1 MLSHTVLMTTEA
13 SVIPFAT
20 DAGKDLR
27 IFDHCRGTVTVQ
39 NAGTRSFSA
48 TDLEEL
54 RAPVIMGTTHPEA
67 WRRLQL
73 ERLHTLV
80 CDHEQ
85 DVLDA
90 LVQDLA
96 KPALEGMAEVVTLL
110 QELKLAR
117 RKLRQWMRPQSVR
130 VPLVQK
136 PGRALLTREPLGCVL
151 LIGPWNLPFSLTLW
165 PLVSALAAGNT
176 AVIKPSEQA
185 PATAELIER
194 LIPLH
199 FPDDVVRVVNGDASV
214 AANLVRL
221 KFDHIFFTGGGR
233 IGAKVLEGAAANLTP
248 VTLELGGKNP
258 AVVLP
263 GADLQVTARRL
274 IWGKGFNAGQACVAP
289 DHLMVERSLKSQL
302 VQAITDQRRAL
313 YGANPLESE
322 HMAALI
328 SDRHY
333 ERLQGLLQTAQNE
346 GRVLLG
352 GECDPVRRRIAPTLI
367 SIHDGR
373 DPLMADELFG
383 PLLPVLEVDDLDDAI
398 TRIQDE
404 DKPLAIYLF
413 GGHSG
418 EQQKLLRSTSSG
430 TVCFNDVILQA
441 GVPGLAFGGVG
452 ASGMGSHHGEAGFR
466 TFSHERSVLK
476 RPFWL
481 DLPQRYPPYT
491 LKPKT
496 FRRLLS

>member
-1 MLSHTVLMTTEA
+1 MQRSQG
-13 SVIPFAT
+13 SVM
-20 DAGKDLR
+20 
-27 IFDHCRGTVTVQ
+27 VQ
-39 NAGTRSFSA
+39 FAGTNPFSA
-48 TDLEEL
+48 RDLEAL
-54 RAPVIMGTTHPEA
+54 RAPVVEGTTRPEA

-73 ERLHTLV
+73 DRLHALV

-85 DVLDA
+85 EVLEA
-90 LVQDLA
+90 LHEDLA
-96 KPALEGMAEVVTLL
+96 KPPLEGMAEVVALL

-117 RKLRQWMRPQSVR
+117 RNLRQWMRPQSIR
-130 VPLVQK
+130 VPLVQQ
-136 PGRALLTREPLGCVL
+136 PGRAQLIREPLGCVL
-151 LIGPWNLPFSLTLW
+151 LIGPWNLPFSLTFW

-194 LIPLH
+194 LVPRH
-199 FPDDVVRVVNGDASV
+199 FPSDVVRVVNGDARV
-214 AANLVRL
+214 AADLVRL
-221 KFDHIFFTGGGR
+221 RFDHIFFTGGGR

-258 AVVLP
+258 AVVIQ
-263 GADLQVTARRL
+263 GADLDVTARRL

-289 DHLMVERSLKSQL
+289 DHILVEQSLREPL
-302 VQAITDQRRAL
+302 VQAMADQRRAL

-322 HMAALI
+322 HMASLI
-328 SDRHY
+328 SERHY
-333 ERLQGLLQTAQNE
+333 GRLAGLLKTAQDE
-346 GRVLLG
+346 GRVLIG
-352 GECDPVRRRIAPTLI
+352 GECDETRRRIAPTLI
-367 SIHDGR
+367 SIEGDT

-383 PLLPVLEVDDLDDAI
+383 PLLPMIEIPDLNHAI
-398 TRIQDE
+398 TRMQGQ

-413 GGHSG
+413 GGDHG
-418 EQQKLLRSTSSG
+418 DQQRLLRCTSSG

-491 LKPKT
+491 LKPET

>member
-1 MLSHTVLMTTEA
+1 MQRSQG
-13 SVIPFAT
+13 SVM
-20 DAGKDLR
+20 
-27 IFDHCRGTVTVQ
+27 VQ
-39 NAGTRSFSA
+39 FAGTNPFSA
-48 TDLEEL
+48 RDLEEL
-54 RAPVIMGTTHPEA
+54 RAPVVEGTTRPEA

-73 ERLHTLV
+73 DRLHALV

-85 DVLDA
+85 EVLEV
-90 LVQDLA
+90 LHQDLA
-96 KPALEGMAEVVTLL
+96 KPPLEGMAEVVALL

-117 RKLRQWMRPQSVR
+117 RNLRQWMRPQSIR
-130 VPLVQK
+130 VPLVQQ
-136 PGRALLTREPLGCVL
+136 PGRAQLIREPLGCVL
-151 LIGPWNLPFSLTLW
+151 LIGPWNLPFSLTFW

-194 LIPLH
+194 LVPRH
-199 FPDDVVRVVNGDASV
+199 FPSDVVRVVNGDARV
-214 AANLVRL
+214 AAELVRL
-221 KFDHIFFTGGGR
+221 RFDHIFFTGGGR

-258 AVVLP
+258 AVVIQ
-263 GADLQVTARRL
+263 GADLDVTARRL

-289 DHLMVERSLKSQL
+289 DHILVEQSLREPL
-302 VQAITDQRRAL
+302 VQAMADQRRAL

-322 HMAALI
+322 HMASLI
-328 SDRHY
+328 SERHY
-333 ERLQGLLQTAQNE
+333 GRLAGLLKTAQDE
-346 GRVLLG
+346 GRVLIG
-352 GECDPVRRRIAPTLI
+352 GECDETRRRIAPTLI
-367 SIHDGR
+367 SIEDDT

-383 PLLPVLEVDDLDDAI
+383 PLLPMIEIPDLNHAI
-398 TRIQDE
+398 TRMQGQ

-413 GGHSG
+413 GGDHG
-418 EQQKLLRSTSSG
+418 DQQRLLRSTSSG

-491 LKPKT
+491 LKPET

>member
-1 MLSHTVLMTTEA
+1 MQRSQ
-13 SVIPFAT
+13 
-20 DAGKDLR
+20 
-27 IFDHCRGTVTVQ
+27 GTVMVQ
-39 NAGTRSFSA
+39 IAESSPFSA
-48 TDLEEL
+48 TDLDAL
-54 RAPVIMGTTHPEA
+54 RAPVVTGTSRPEA

-73 ERLHTLV
+73 DRLHALV
-80 CDHEQ
+80 CGHEQ
-85 DVLDA
+85 EVLDA
-90 LVQDLA
+90 LHQDLL
-96 KPALEGMAEVVTLL
+96 KPPLEGMAEVVSLL

-117 RKLRQWMRPQSVR
+117 RNLRRWMRPQSIR
-130 VPLVQK
+130 VPLVQQ
-136 PGRALLTREPLGCVL
+136 PGRAQLIREPLGCVL
-151 LIGPWNLPFSLTLW
+151 LIGPWNLPFSLTFW

-194 LIPLH
+194 LVPLY
-199 FPDDVVRVVNGDASV
+199 FPGDVVRVVNGDARV
-214 AANLVRL
+214 AADLVRL
-221 KFDHIFFTGGGR
+221 RFDHIFFTGGGR

-258 AVVLP
+258 AVVIP
-263 GADLQVTARRL
+263 GADLAVTARRL

-289 DHLMVERSLKSQL
+289 DHILVEQSLREPL
-302 VQAITDQRRAL
+302 LQAMTDQRHAL
-313 YGANPLESE
+313 YGANPVQSE
-322 HMAALI
+322 HLASLI
-328 SDRHY
+328 SERHY
-333 ERLQGLLQTAQNE
+333 QRLAGLLDTARSE

-352 GECDPVRRRIAPTLI
+352 GECDATQRRIAPTLI
-367 SIHDGR
+367 SIQDDS

-383 PLLPVLEVDDLDDAI
+383 PLLPMIEIPDFKAAI
-398 TRIQDE
+398 TRLQQQ

-413 GGHSG
+413 GGDPS
-418 EQQKLLRSTSSG
+418 EQDQLLHSTSSG

-441 GVPGLAFGGVG
+441 GVPGLPFGGVG
-452 ASGMGSHHGEAGFR
+452 ASGMGTHHGEAGFR

-491 LKPKT
+491 LKPET

>member
-1 MLSHTVLMTTEA
+1 MQRSQG
-13 SVIPFAT
+13 SVM
-20 DAGKDLR
+20 
-27 IFDHCRGTVTVQ
+27 VQ
-39 NAGTRSFSA
+39 FAGTNPFSA
-48 TDLEEL
+48 RDLEEL
-54 RAPVIMGTTHPEA
+54 RAPVVEGTTRPEA

-73 ERLHTLV
+73 DRLPALV

-85 DVLDA
+85 EVLEA
-90 LVQDLA
+90 LHQDLA
-96 KPALEGMAEVVTLL
+96 KPPLEGMAEVVSLL

-117 RKLRQWMRPQSVR
+117 RNLRRWMRPQSVR
-130 VPLVQK
+130 VPLVQQ
-136 PGRALLTREPLGCVL
+136 PGRAQLIREPLGCVL
-151 LIGPWNLPFSLTLW
+151 LIGPWNLPFSLTFW

-185 PATAELIER
+185 PATAELIEQ
-194 LIPLH
+194 LVPLH
-199 FPDDVVRVVNGDASV
+199 FPSDVVRVVNGDARV
-214 AANLVRL
+214 AADLVRL
-221 KFDHIFFTGGGR
+221 RFDHIFFTGGGR

-258 AVVLP
+258 AVVIQ
-263 GADLQVTARRL
+263 GADLEVTARRL

-289 DHLMVERSLKSQL
+289 DHLLVEQSLRDPL
-302 VQAITDQRRAL
+302 LQAMADQRRAL

-322 HMAALI
+322 HLASLI
-328 SDRHY
+328 SEGHY
-333 ERLQGLLQTAQNE
+333 GRLAGLLKTAQAE

-352 GECDPVRRRIAPTLI
+352 GECDETRRRIAPTLI
-367 SIHDGR
+367 SIDDDT

-383 PLLPVLEVDDLDDAI
+383 PLLPMIEIPDLNHAI
-398 TRIQDE
+398 TRMQGQ

-413 GGHSG
+413 GGDQG
-418 EQQKLLRSTSSG
+418 EQQRLLRSTSSG

-491 LKPKT
+491 LKPET

>member
-1 MLSHTVLMTTEA
+1 MQRSQG
-13 SVIPFAT
+13 SVM
-20 DAGKDLR
+20 
-27 IFDHCRGTVTVQ
+27 VQ
-39 NAGTRSFSA
+39 FAGTNPFSA
-48 TDLEEL
+48 RDLEAL
-54 RAPVIMGTTHPEA
+54 RAPVVEGTTRPEA

-73 ERLHTLV
+73 DRLHALV

-85 DVLDA
+85 EVLEA
-90 LVQDLA
+90 LHEDLA
-96 KPALEGMAEVVTLL
+96 KPPLEGMAEVVALL

-117 RKLRQWMRPQSVR
+117 RNLRQWMRPQSIR
-130 VPLVQK
+130 VPLVQQ
-136 PGRALLTREPLGCVL
+136 PGRAQLIREPLGCVL
-151 LIGPWNLPFSLTLW
+151 LIGPWNLPFSLTFW

-194 LIPLH
+194 LVPRH
-199 FPDDVVRVVNGDASV
+199 FPSDVVRVVNGDARV
-214 AANLVRL
+214 AADLVRL
-221 KFDHIFFTGGGR
+221 RFDHIFFTGGGR

-258 AVVLP
+258 AVVIQ
-263 GADLQVTARRL
+263 GADLDVTARRL

-289 DHLMVERSLKSQL
+289 DHILVEQSLREPL
-302 VQAITDQRRAL
+302 VQAMADQRRAL

-322 HMAALI
+322 HMASLI
-328 SDRHY
+328 SERHY
-333 ERLQGLLQTAQNE
+333 GRLAGLLKTAQDE
-346 GRVLLG
+346 GRVLIG
-352 GECDPVRRRIAPTLI
+352 GECDDTRRRIAPTLI
-367 SIHDGR
+367 SIEDDT

-383 PLLPVLEVDDLDDAI
+383 PLLPMIEIPDLNHAI
-398 TRIQDE
+398 TRMQGQ

-413 GGHSG
+413 GGDHG
-418 EQQKLLRSTSSG
+418 DQQRLLRSTSSG

-481 DLPQRYPPYT
+481 DIPQRYPPYT
-491 LKPKT
+491 LKPET

>member
-1 MLSHTVLMTTEA
+1 MQRSQG
-13 SVIPFAT
+13 SVM
-20 DAGKDLR
+20 
-27 IFDHCRGTVTVQ
+27 VQ
-39 NAGTRSFSA
+39 FAGTNPFSA
-48 TDLEEL
+48 RDLEEL
-54 RAPVIMGTTHPEA
+54 RAPVVEGTTRPEA

-73 ERLHTLV
+73 DRLHALV

-85 DVLDA
+85 EVLEA
-90 LVQDLA
+90 LHQDLA
-96 KPALEGMAEVVTLL
+96 KPPLEGMAEVVALL

-117 RKLRQWMRPQSVR
+117 RNLRQWMRPQSIR
-130 VPLVQK
+130 VPLVQQ
-136 PGRALLTREPLGCVL
+136 PGRAQLIREPLGCVL
-151 LIGPWNLPFSLTLW
+151 LIGPWNLPFSLTFW

-194 LIPLH
+194 LVPRH
-199 FPDDVVRVVNGDASV
+199 FPSDVVRVVNGDARV
-214 AANLVRL
+214 AAELVRL
-221 KFDHIFFTGGGR
+221 RFDHIFFTGGGR

-258 AVVLP
+258 AVVIQ
-263 GADLQVTARRL
+263 GADLDVTARRL

-289 DHLMVERSLKSQL
+289 DHILVEQSLREPL
-302 VQAITDQRRAL
+302 VQAMADQRRAL

-322 HMAALI
+322 HMASLI
-328 SDRHY
+328 SERHY
-333 ERLQGLLQTAQNE
+333 GRLVGLLKTAQAE

-352 GECDPVRRRIAPTLI
+352 GECDETRLRIAPTLI
-367 SIHDGR
+367 SIDDDT

-383 PLLPVLEVDDLDDAI
+383 PLLPMIEIPDLNHAI
-398 TRIQDE
+398 TRMQGQ

-413 GGHSG
+413 GGDQG
-418 EQQKLLRSTSSG
+418 EQQRLLRSTSSG

-491 LKPKT
+491 LKPET

>member
-1 MLSHTVLMTTEA
+1 MQRSQ
-13 SVIPFAT
+13 
-20 DAGKDLR
+20 
-27 IFDHCRGTVTVQ
+27 GTVMVQ
-39 NAGTRSFSA
+39 IAGTSSFSA
-48 TDLEEL
+48 RDLEKL
-54 RAPVIMGTTHPEA
+54 RESVVRGTTRPET
-67 WRRLQL
+67 WRRQQL
-73 ERLHTLV
+73 DRLHALV

-85 DVLDA
+85 EVLEA
-90 LVQDLA
+90 LREDLA
-96 KPALEGMAEVVTLL
+96 KPPLEGMAEVVSLL

-117 RKLRQWMRPQSVR
+117 RNLRRWMRPQAIQ
-130 VPLVQK
+130 VPLVQR
-136 PGRALLTREPLGCVL
+136 PGRAQLIREPLGCVL
-151 LIGPWNLPFSLTLW
+151 LIGPWNLPFSLTFW

-194 LIPLH
+194 LVPLH

-214 AANLVRL
+214 AADLVRL

-274 IWGKGFNAGQACVAP
+274 IWGKGFNAGQTCVAP
-289 DHLMVERSLKSQL
+289 DHILVEQSLRAPLLEAMS
-302 VQAITDQRRAL
+302 DQRRAL

-333 ERLQGLLQTAQNE
+333 ERLEGLLQTAQSE

-367 SIHDGR
+367 SIHDGQ

-383 PLLPVLEVDDLDDAI
+383 PLLPVLQVDDLDDAI

-404 DKPLAIYLF
+404 DKPLAVYLF